1 MPPWAERRPNREIRV
16 QLQADA
22 DPHLS
27 DVQGAPPGAVQ
38 GAGEDGGTGT
48 HGEGGLGKLK
58 KKKLGKGQVQNET
71 FIRNAIYRSYTDIVS
86 IYELTEILFHLIE
99 FLCILTWQRVYA
111 MF

>member
-58 KKKLGKGQVQNET
+58 KKTNWAKGKYKTKPSLEMRYT
-71 FIRNAIYRSYTDIVS
+71 AHTRISYRFTS
-86 IYELTEILFHLIE
+86 
-99 FLCILTWQRVYA
+99 
-111 MF
+111 